1 MALENRL
8 IGVFLFS
15 LLSFETMAQQSVFVK
30 GKVDDLQ
37 DVNIN
42 VQETT
47 YGTVTNE
54 KGEYS
59 LLIYLLDQ
67 TINIQYSRI
76 GYQDTIIHLHLERM
90 KSDTMEIN
98 ISLKEIHYSLDEVTI
113 TSQADF
119 FKLSNSTITDIEFL
133 DTDII
138 LLTLKKRKS
147 ELLIINE
154 EGDILLKQLL
164 KDRYHGIHKDC
175 FGQFELISKDSCL
188 QFYYEQDD
196 TLLYLIDKFPTIE
209 FDEKLEPCI
218 LEINNRYVFTNI
230 VFKENNL
237 FVEKFHHKK
246 VDYFFIDTRD
256 SIIKRTLLHSFF
268 DKGAFQ
274 TAQSIYNEIISTYY
288 RTTPDN
294 ENIIDAGAWN
304 GNLLKLINNNIE
316 LFNLISWYQ
325 KIESKPIKI
334 EVFKVKENLLLF
346 NLSDNQIIKY
356 NQNMELVSKIPIL
369 TQKNNLHQLKAIFQ
383 DRKTEGIYG
392 IFVINGLYKVMEIN
406 TSSGEFSEQVKAC
419 QAPFPD
425 IFKLNNKYAYSVY
438 YDPIQ
443 RVSRINRTKL
453 NFQ

>member
-1 MALENRL
+1 MALEYRL
-8 IGVFLFS
+8 IGVLLFS
-15 LLSFETMAQQSVFVK
+15 FLSFEAIAQQSVFVK

-59 LLIYLLDQ
+59 LLIYLFDQ

-76 GYQDTIIHLHLERM
+76 GYQDTIIHLHLERI
-90 KSDTMEIN
+90 KSDTIEIN
-98 ISLKEIHYSLDEVTI
+98 ISLKEIHYSLAEVTI

-154 EGDILLKQLL
+154 EGDILLKHIL

-196 TLLYLIDKFPTIE
+196 TLLHIIDKFPTIE
-209 FDEKLEPCI
+209 FVEKLEPCI
-218 LEINNRYVFTNI
+218 LEINNRYVFTSI
-230 VFKENNL
+230 VFQENNL

-246 VDYFFIDTRD
+246 VDYFFIDIRD

-268 DKGAFQ
+268 DQGAFQ

-304 GNLLKLINNNIE
+304 GNLLKLINNDHE

-334 EVFKVKENLLLF
+334 EVFKAKENLLLF
-346 NLSDNQIIKY
+346 NLSNEQIIKY
-356 NQNMELVSKIPIL
+356 DQNMELLFEISFS
-369 TQKNNLHQLKAIFQ
+369 TNKNNSHQLKTIIQ
-383 DRKTEGIYG
+383 DKITEDIYG
-392 IFVINGLYKVMEIN
+392 VFVINGLYKVVEIN
-406 TSSGEFSEQVKAC
+406 TSSGEFSKQVKAC
-419 QAPFPD
+419 PAPFPD
-425 IFKLNNKYAYSVY
+425 VFKLNNKYTYSVY
-438 YDPIQ
+438 YDPVQ
-443 RVSRINRTKL
+443 RVSRINQTKL
-453 NFQ
+453 NLQ